1 MSSSG
6 LKRKPSGLEL
16 AGALAPITGDLP
28 ATTGTRVEAEPSAKH
43 RQAAAEAAPKVE
55 LVQVNFRASKGLAK
69 LIARLSAERGS
80 TRRLVAQLL
89 QLDGHEVP
97 EVDLNPP
104 DTRRR
109 YDD

>member
-1 MSSSG
+1 M
-6 LKRKPSGLEL
+6 
-16 AGALAPITGDLP
+16 APITGDLP
-28 ATTGTRVEAEPSAKH
+28 ATTGTRVEVEPSAKH
-43 RQAAAEAAPKVE
+43 RQAATEAAPKVE

>member
-1 MSSSG
+1 MQ
-6 LKRKPSGLEL
+6 
-16 AGALAPITGDLP
+16 I
-28 ATTGTRVEAEPSAKH
+28 
-43 RQAAAEAAPKVE
+43 
-55 LVQVNFRASKGLAK
+55 NFRATKDLAK

-80 TRRLVAQLL
+80 TRRLFAQLL
-89 QLDGHEVP
+89 QLDGHQVP

>member
-16 AGALAPITGDLP
+16 AGALAQVTGDLP
-28 ATTGTRVEAEPSAKH
+28 ATTAVRAEPE
-43 RQAAAEAAPKVE
+43 RAAERRQVPVPPVPKVE
-55 LVQVNFRASKGLAK
+55 LVQINFRASKDLAK

-97 EVDLNPP
+97 AADLNPP